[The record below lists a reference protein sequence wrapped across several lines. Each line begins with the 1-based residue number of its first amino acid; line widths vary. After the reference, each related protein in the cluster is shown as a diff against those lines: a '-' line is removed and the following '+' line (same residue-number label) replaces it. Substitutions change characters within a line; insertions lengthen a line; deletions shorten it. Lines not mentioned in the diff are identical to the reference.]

1 MRKIN
6 TESYGLE
13 KIFPDYS
20 FELGRSLVDRL
31 QTLWDSLSED
41 ERFKHKEEF
50 ERYNRN
56 SGVIFEIDSNNP
68 ERIIHAKKEYEKAMQ
83 YLDRVFFFKFSK
95 HLVLYPLMM
104 GLEEFPTYEAS
115 TDTE

>member
-13 KIFPDYS
+13 NIHPDYS
-20 FELGRSLVDRL
+20 FELGRSTTDRL
-31 QTLWDSLSED
+31 QTLWDSLSKD
-41 ERFKHKEEF
+41 EQLEHKEQV

-68 ERIIHAKKEYEKAMQ
+68 ERIIHAQKEYYEALR
-83 YLDRVFFFKFSK
+83 YLDRIFFLKFNK
-95 HLVLYPLMM
+95 HLVLFPIMI
-104 GLEEFPTYEAS
+104 GLEEFPTYEVS